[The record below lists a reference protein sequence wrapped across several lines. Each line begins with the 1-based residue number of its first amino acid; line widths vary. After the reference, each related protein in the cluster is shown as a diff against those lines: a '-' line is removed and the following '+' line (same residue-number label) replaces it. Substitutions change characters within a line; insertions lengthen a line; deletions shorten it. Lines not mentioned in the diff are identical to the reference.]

1 MKELKPGG
9 RALGRQGSV
18 GMGWVGL
25 GWGGRRRQIAKTWPS
40 CSIEAE
46 SQRSWPAA
54 LAEDSGKSSTT
65 VSQSSINI
73 VGISIK

>member
-9 RALGRQGSV
+9 RALGRLGWV
-18 GMGWVGL
+18 GMGW
-25 GWGGRRRQIAKTWPS
+25 RRQIAKTWPS

-73 VGISIK
+73 VGINDNPNIK

>member
-1 MKELKPGG
+1 MEFAYYCTSIRHLFVMKN
-9 RALGRQGSV
+9 ANV
-18 GMGWVGL
+18 GW
-25 GWGGRRRQIAKTWPS
+25 RRQIAKTCPS
-40 CSIEAE
+40 SSIEAE

-73 VGISIK
+73 VGINNNPDIK

>member
-1 MKELKPGG
+1 MHASMKN
-9 RALGRQGSV
+9 ANV
-18 GMGWVGL
+18 GW
-25 GWGGRRRQIAKTWPS
+25 RRQIAKTWPS
-40 CSIEAE
+40 SSIEAE

-73 VGISIK
+73 VGINNNPDINGHFFWLKVSPF